1 MEPKKLNRPDST
13 NRSNRPERTAAVGG
27 KRNVLKAGGNLDHSK
42 YHYYIVNEENIA
54 EFQSYGYEIDESNDV
69 NLQSANGRLTGSQS
83 SAVVDRATG
92 KKAVLMRQPIEFH
105 NEDKELRAKAIDE
118 SEESMLRDLKEA
130 EGRYGSVKTR

>member
-1 MEPKKLNRPDST
+1 MEPKTLKRPDST
-13 NRSNRPERTAAVGG
+13 NRSQRPRRSAVGG
-27 KRNVLKAGGNLDHSK
+27 KRDVLKADGNLDYTK

-69 NLQSANGRLTGSQS
+69 NLQSSNGRLTGSQA
-83 SAVVDRATG
+83 SAVVDRKTG

-105 NEDKELRAKAIDE
+105 NEDKKLRALAIDE

-130 EGRYGSVKTR
+130 EGRYGSVKTRE